1 MKTVFKNHIL
11 LLLSLVV
18 FQSKSLLA
26 QDFPNVKEST
36 TLSIILKKDVKLMVR
51 LPDNYEASN
60 KKYPVLYFLNGMEE
74 TVEELATLSQKLQAD
89 KSTPD
94 MIVVGIDIS
103 DENIDRMPDKAK
115 ADKILSYFEKELIP
129 AIAKKYRVNGRKIL
143 YGRSLSGSLTLYA
156 FLNKPTLFNG
166 YIAASK
172 QWYDKNN
179 DYFKGLANKIGQNR
193 ESFKGRKI
201 FLATLNGAYNN
212 NNIPEVDKQMT
223 TFSKLLMSKSGN
235 TISCKYQ
242 AFDDWGIEPQPG
254 FNDGWL
260 FVSKTE
266 TANKIKATPLT
277 MTQITNGKWVIMDS
291 KKTTLYDVF
300 PYDNGPDN
308 PSEGLIRVV
317 KNGKI
322 GYADAKTYAIVITPQ
337 YDCAF
342 PFENGKAKVSNKC
355 KTVKD
360 GEYSIWTSDAW
371 QFVDKKGKF

>member
-1 MKTVFKNHIL
+1 MKTVFKNHLL
-11 LLLSLVV
+11 LLLSLGVIH
-18 FQSKSLLA
+18 SKSVLA
-26 QDFPNVKEST
+26 QDFSKVKKST
-36 TLSIILKKDVKLMVR
+36 APSTILKKDVKLMVR
-51 LPDNYEASN
+51 LPDNYEAS
-60 KKYPVLYFLNGMEE
+60 KKTYPVLYFLNGMDK
-74 TVEELATLSQKLQAD
+74 TVEEIATMSQKLHDD
-89 KSTPD
+89 KNTLE
-94 MIVVGIDIS
+94 MIVVGVDIN

-115 ADKILSYFEKELIP
+115 SDKILSYLEKELLP
-129 AIAKKYRVNGRKIL
+129 AITKKYRVNGQKIL

-172 QWYDKNN
+172 QWYEKNN

-223 TFSKLLMSKSGN
+223 AFSKLLMSKSGN
-235 TISCKYQ
+235 TISSKYQ

-254 FNDGWL
+254 FNEGLL
-260 FVSKTE
+260 FVSKLE
-266 TANKIKATPLT
+266 AANKAKASPLT
-277 MTQITNGKWVIMDS
+277 MTQTTNGKWVIMDS
-291 KKTTLYDVF
+291 KKTILYDVF

-355 KTVKD
+355 KTIKD
-360 GEYSIWTSDAW
+360 GEHSVWTSDAW
-371 QFVDKKGKF
+371 QYVDKKGKF